1 MIAMPVITTLRDWD
15 FLLLKRYPPK
25 YLKKEV
31 ECSLCTYG
39 PCKIDGKRK
48 GVCGIGL
55 NAHLSRMSLF
65 TAVTGAAGH
74 ASLAESITSEL
85 IEKFGSDYPLEL
97 NDEPIQTPL
106 IRLICGFKPKV
117 LSDLKTVTSYIN
129 KEITSLLS
137 VLNMGQEGDLMDFE
151 SKTLH
156 AGMLD
161 NLSLEVI
168 DMAQIATFKFP
179 SNNPDM
185 PIFNF
190 QSSIFNFQK
199 PAILCIGH
207 NSITGIE
214 IMQYLDENNLTEK
227 IDLYGLCCMATDMS
241 RLPSPQPSPTRGE
254 GVQIAGNQRDQLKF
268 IKSGI
273 ANVIVLDSQCI
284 RTDIL
289 YHASKMGIPVVAT
302 NPECSL
308 GLPDRTGDETEKIVD
323 DLISQREAG
332 VLIFDKNKIAKVSAE
347 TALKETRGQ
356 GVKESSVNK
365 SYKIRI
371 GRGAISD
378 IEIKNVAPPIVMGE
392 IPGII
397 GFLGCPNYSPHPD
410 PLPQGERGDGLLE
423 MARAL
428 IDKDY
433 IVTTGGCTAID
444 LAEVDTDGKSLYEET
459 TGRFDA
465 GGFANLGS
473 CVSASH
479 LLGAAIKIASVML
492 QRPIDGNYKEIA
504 DYILNR
510 VGVVI
515 IIWGPMSQK
524 AYATATGAN
533 RLGIPVIFGNTGE
546 RYGRMLEGNN
556 SCGWEVT
563 DMRNKREVFAGPT
576 PAHLMTTADSPS
588 EALTLTAKLCMRPN
602 DTSKGRQT
610 KLKNYIELYMA
621 SSNHPSPLLLKEGTM
636 GRSGIPD
643 DIHLF
648 VRTKYDIPSEYKDSI
663 SHELEKRNWKPAWI
677 PDPTLLQKWVYKL

>member
-1 MIAMPVITTLRDWD
+1 MHSMPAITTLRDWD
-15 FLLLKRYPPK
+15 FLLLKRYSPQ
-25 YLKKEV
+25 YLKKED

-39 PCKIDGKRK
+39 PCHINEKKK

-55 NAHLSRMSLF
+55 NAHLSKMSLF

-85 IEKFGSDYPLEL
+85 IEKFGSDYPLKL
-97 NDEPIQTPL
+97 NDEPLQTPL

-117 LSDLKTVTSYIN
+117 LSEMKKVTSYIN
-129 KEITSLLS
+129 REITSLLS
-137 VLNMGQEGDLMDFE
+137 VLNMGQEGEWIDFE

-161 NLSLEVI
+161 NLALEVI
-168 DMAQIATFKFP
+168 DMSQIATFKFP
-179 SNNPDM
+179 SNSPDT
-185 PIFNF
+185 PLQNSEFRI
-190 QSSIFNFQK
+190 QSSEFRN

-214 IMQYLDENNLTEK
+214 IMQYLDENNLSEK

-241 RLPSPQPSPTRGE
+241 RSPKG
-254 GVQIAGNQRDQLKF
+254 GVKIAGNQRDQLKF

-289 YHASKMGIPVVAT
+289 HHASKMGIPVVAT

-308 GLPDRTGDETEKIVD
+308 GLPDRTGDKTEKIVD

-332 VLIFDKNKIAKVSAE
+332 VLIFDKKKIAQVAAE
-347 TALKETRGQ
+347 TSIKRIKIPNSKFQ
-356 GVKESSVNK
+356 IPN
-365 SYKIRI
+365 YKIRV
-371 GRGAISD
+371 GRGAISG

-397 GFLGCPNYSPHPD
+397 GFLGCPNYSH
-410 PLPQGERGDGLLE
+410 ENGLLE

-428 IDKDY
+428 IDRDY
-433 IVTTGGCTAID
+433 IVTSGGCTAID
-444 LAEVDTDGKSLYEET
+444 LAEVDADGKSLYEET
-459 TGRFDA
+459 TGKFDA

-492 QRPIDGNYKEIA
+492 HRPIDGNYKEIA

-533 RLGIPVIFGNTGE
+533 RLGIPVIFGNKGE
-546 RYGRMLEGNN
+546 RYGRMLEGNK

-588 EALTLTAKLCMRPN
+588 EALTLAAKLCMRPN

-610 KLKNYIELYMA
+610 KLKNYIELDKLFSG
-621 SSNHPSPLLLKEGTM
+621 SSL
-636 GRSGIPD
+636 PD

-648 VRTKYDIPSEYKDSI
+648 VRTKYDIPPKYEDNVYDKLKKMD
-663 SHELEKRNWKPAWI
+663 WKTVWI
-677 PDPTLLQKWVYKL
+677 PDPTLLKSVEFGKQ

>member
-1 MIAMPVITTLRDWD
+1 MPAITTLRDWD
-15 FLLLKRYPPK
+15 FLLLKRYSPQ
-25 YLKKEV
+25 YLKKED

-39 PCKIDGKRK
+39 PCHINEKKK

-55 NAHLSRMSLF
+55 NAHLSKMSLF

-85 IEKFGSDYPLEL
+85 IEKFGSDYPLKL
-97 NDEPIQTPL
+97 NDEPLQTPL

-117 LSDLKTVTSYIN
+117 LSEMKKVTSYIN
-129 KEITSLLS
+129 REITSLLS
-137 VLNMGQEGDLMDFE
+137 VLNMGQEGEWIDFE

-161 NLSLEVI
+161 NLALEVI
-168 DMAQIATFKFP
+168 DMSQIATFKFP
-179 SNNPDM
+179 SNSPDT
-185 PIFNF
+185 PLQNSEFRI
-190 QSSIFNFQK
+190 QSSEFRN

-214 IMQYLDENNLTEK
+214 IMQYLDENNLSEK

-241 RLPSPQPSPTRGE
+241 RSPKG
-254 GVQIAGNQRDQLKF
+254 GVKIAGNQRDQLKF

-289 YHASKMGIPVVAT
+289 HHASKMGIPVVAT

-308 GLPDRTGDETEKIVD
+308 GLPDRTGDKTEKIVD

-332 VLIFDKNKIAKVSAE
+332 VLIFDKKKIAQVAAE
-347 TALKETRGQ
+347 TSIKRIKIPNSKFQ
-356 GVKESSVNK
+356 IPN
-365 SYKIRI
+365 YKIRV
-371 GRGAISD
+371 GRGAIS
-378 IEIKNVAPPIVMGE
+378 
-392 IPGII
+392 
-397 GFLGCPNYSPHPD
+397 GFLGCPNYSH
-410 PLPQGERGDGLLE
+410 ENGLLE

-428 IDKDY
+428 IDRDY
-433 IVTTGGCTAID
+433 IVTSGGCTAID
-444 LAEVDTDGKSLYEET
+444 LAEVDADGKSLYEET
-459 TGRFDA
+459 TGKFDA

-492 QRPIDGNYKEIA
+492 HRPIDGNYKEIA

-533 RLGIPVIFGNTGE
+533 RLGIPVIFGNKGE
-546 RYGRMLEGNN
+546 RYGRMLEGNK

-588 EALTLTAKLCMRPN
+588 EALTLAAKLCMRPN

-610 KLKNYIELYMA
+610 KLKNYIELDKLFSG
-621 SSNHPSPLLLKEGTM
+621 SSL
-636 GRSGIPD
+636 PD

-648 VRTKYDIPSEYKDSI
+648 VRTKYDIPPKYEDNVYDKLKKMD
-663 SHELEKRNWKPAWI
+663 WKTVWI
-677 PDPTLLQKWVYKL
+677 PDPTLLKSVEFGKQ

>member
-1 MIAMPVITTLRDWD
+1 MFRIWNFEFFIYALHACHNH
-15 FLLLKRYPPK
+15 LK
-25 YLKKEV
+25 
-31 ECSLCTYG
+31 
-39 PCKIDGKRK
+39 
-48 GVCGIGL
+48 GL
-55 NAHLSRMSLF
+55 GFF

-85 IEKFGSDYPLEL
+85 IEKFGSDYPLKL
-97 NDEPIQTPL
+97 NDEPLQTPL

-117 LSDLKTVTSYIN
+117 LSEMKKVTSYIN
-129 KEITSLLS
+129 REITSLLS
-137 VLNMGQEGDLMDFE
+137 VLNMGQEGEWIDFE

-161 NLSLEVI
+161 NLALEVI
-168 DMAQIATFKFP
+168 DMSQIATFKFP
-179 SNNPDM
+179 SNSPDT
-185 PIFNF
+185 PLQNSEFRI
-190 QSSIFNFQK
+190 QSSEFRN

-214 IMQYLDENNLTEK
+214 IMQYLDENNLSEK

-241 RLPSPQPSPTRGE
+241 RSPKG
-254 GVQIAGNQRDQLKF
+254 GVKIAGNQRDQLKF

-289 YHASKMGIPVVAT
+289 HHASKMGIPVVAT

-308 GLPDRTGDETEKIVD
+308 GLPDRTGDKTEKIVD

-332 VLIFDKNKIAKVSAE
+332 VLIFDKKKIAQVAAE
-347 TALKETRGQ
+347 TSIKRIKIPNSKFQ
-356 GVKESSVNK
+356 IPN
-365 SYKIRI
+365 YKIRV

-397 GFLGCPNYSPHPD
+397 GFLGCPNYSH
-410 PLPQGERGDGLLE
+410 ENGLLE

-428 IDKDY
+428 IDRDY
-433 IVTTGGCTAID
+433 IVTSGGCTAID
-444 LAEVDTDGKSLYEET
+444 LAEVDADGKSLYEET
-459 TGRFDA
+459 TGKFDA

-492 QRPIDGNYKEIA
+492 HRPIDGNYKEIA

-533 RLGIPVIFGNTGE
+533 RLGIPVIFGNKGE
-546 RYGRMLEGNN
+546 RYGRMFEGNK

-588 EALTLTAKLCMRPN
+588 EALTLAAKLCMRPN

-610 KLKNYIELYMA
+610 KLKNYIELDKLFSG
-621 SSNHPSPLLLKEGTM
+621 SSL
-636 GRSGIPD
+636 PD
-643 DIHLF
+643 DIRLF
-648 VRTKYDIPSEYKDSI
+648 VRTKYDIPPKYEDNVYDKLKKMD
-663 SHELEKRNWKPAWI
+663 WKTVWI
-677 PDPTLLQKWVYKL
+677 PDPTLLKSVEFGKQ

>member
-1 MIAMPVITTLRDWD
+1 MHSMPAITTLRDWD
-15 FLLLKRYPPK
+15 FLLLKRYSPQ
-25 YLKKEV
+25 YLKKED

-39 PCKIDGKRK
+39 PCHINEKKK

-55 NAHLSRMSLF
+55 NAHLSKMSLF

-85 IEKFGSDYPLEL
+85 IEKFGSDYPLKL
-97 NDEPIQTPL
+97 NDEPLQTPL

-117 LSDLKTVTSYIN
+117 LSEMKKVTSYIN
-129 KEITSLLS
+129 REITSLLS
-137 VLNMGQEGDLMDFE
+137 VLNMGQEGEWIDFE

-161 NLSLEVI
+161 NLALEVI
-168 DMAQIATFKFP
+168 DMSQIATFKFP
-179 SNNPDM
+179 SNSPDT
-185 PIFNF
+185 PLQNSEFRI
-190 QSSIFNFQK
+190 QSSEFRN

-214 IMQYLDENNLTEK
+214 IMQYLDENNLSEK

-241 RLPSPQPSPTRGE
+241 RSPKG
-254 GVQIAGNQRDQLKF
+254 GVKIAGNQRDQLKF

-289 YHASKMGIPVVAT
+289 HHASKMGIPVVAT

-308 GLPDRTGDETEKIVD
+308 GLPDRTGDKTEKIVD

-332 VLIFDKNKIAKVSAE
+332 VLIFDKKKIAQVAADTSIKRIKIPNS
-347 TALKETRGQ
+347 KFQ
-356 GVKESSVNK
+356 IPN
-365 SYKIRI
+365 YKIRV
-371 GRGAISD
+371 GRGAISG

-397 GFLGCPNYSPHPD
+397 GFLGCPNYSH
-410 PLPQGERGDGLLE
+410 ENGLLE

-428 IDKDY
+428 IDRDY
-433 IVTTGGCTAID
+433 IVTSGGCTAID
-444 LAEVDTDGKSLYEET
+444 LAEVDADGKSLYEET
-459 TGRFDA
+459 TGKFDA

-492 QRPIDGNYKEIA
+492 HRPIDGNYKEIA

-533 RLGIPVIFGNTGE
+533 RLGIPVIFGNKGE
-546 RYGRMLEGNN
+546 RYGRMLEGNK

-588 EALTLTAKLCMRPN
+588 EALTLAAKLCMRPN

-610 KLKNYIELYMA
+610 KLKNYIELDKLFSG
-621 SSNHPSPLLLKEGTM
+621 SSL
-636 GRSGIPD
+636 PD
-643 DIHLF
+643 DIRLF
-648 VRTKYDIPSEYKDSI
+648 VRTKYDIPPKYEDNVYDKLKKMD
-663 SHELEKRNWKPAWI
+663 WKTVWI
-677 PDPTLLQKWVYKL
+677 PDPTLLKSVEFGKQ

>member
-1 MIAMPVITTLRDWD
+1 MHSMPAITTLRDWD
-15 FLLLKRYPPK
+15 FLLLKRYSPQ
-25 YLKKEV
+25 YLKKED

-39 PCKIDGKRK
+39 PCHINEKKK

-55 NAHLSRMSLF
+55 NAHLSKMSLF

-85 IEKFGSDYPLEL
+85 IEKFGSDYPLKL
-97 NDEPIQTPL
+97 NDEPLQTPL

-117 LSDLKTVTSYIN
+117 LSEMKKVTSYIN
-129 KEITSLLS
+129 REITSLLS
-137 VLNMGQEGDLMDFE
+137 VLNMGQEGEWIDFE

-161 NLSLEVI
+161 NLALEVI
-168 DMAQIATFKFP
+168 DMSQIATFKFP
-179 SNNPDM
+179 SNSPDT
-185 PIFNF
+185 PLQNSEFRI
-190 QSSIFNFQK
+190 QSSEFRN

-214 IMQYLDENNLTEK
+214 IMQYLDENNLSEK

-241 RLPSPQPSPTRGE
+241 RSPKG
-254 GVQIAGNQRDQLKF
+254 GVKIAGNQRDQLKF

-289 YHASKMGIPVVAT
+289 HHASKMGIPVVAT

-308 GLPDRTGDETEKIVD
+308 GLPDRTGDKTEKIVD

-332 VLIFDKNKIAKVSAE
+332 VLIFDKKKIAQVAAE
-347 TALKETRGQ
+347 TSIKRIKIPNSKFQ
-356 GVKESSVNK
+356 IPNHKISV
-365 SYKIRI
+365 

-397 GFLGCPNYSPHPD
+397 GFLGCPNYSH
-410 PLPQGERGDGLLE
+410 ENGLLE

-428 IDKDY
+428 IDRDY
-433 IVTTGGCTAID
+433 IVTSGGCTAID
-444 LAEVDTDGKSLYEET
+444 LAEVDADGKSLYEET
-459 TGRFDA
+459 TGKFDA

-492 QRPIDGNYKEIA
+492 HRPIDGNYKEIA

-533 RLGIPVIFGNTGE
+533 RLGIPVIFGNKGE
-546 RYGRMLEGNN
+546 RYGRMLEGNK

-588 EALTLTAKLCMRPN
+588 EALTLAAKLCMRPN

-610 KLKNYIELYMA
+610 KLKNYIELDKLFSG
-621 SSNHPSPLLLKEGTM
+621 SSL
-636 GRSGIPD
+636 PD
-643 DIHLF
+643 DIRLF
-648 VRTKYDIPSEYKDSI
+648 VRTKYDIPPKYEDNVYDKLKKMD
-663 SHELEKRNWKPAWI
+663 WKTVWI
-677 PDPTLLQKWVYKL
+677 PDPTLLKSVEFGKQ

>member
-1 MIAMPVITTLRDWD
+1 MHSMPAITTLRDWD
-15 FLLLKRYPPK
+15 FLLLKRYSPQ
-25 YLKKEV
+25 YLKKED

-39 PCKIDGKRK
+39 PCHINEKKK

-55 NAHLSRMSLF
+55 NAHLSKMSLF

-85 IEKFGSDYPLEL
+85 IEKFGSDYPLKL
-97 NDEPIQTPL
+97 NDEPLQTPL

-117 LSDLKTVTSYIN
+117 LSEMKKVTSYIN
-129 KEITSLLS
+129 REITSLLS
-137 VLNMGQEGDLMDFE
+137 VLNMGQEGEWIDFE

-161 NLSLEVI
+161 NLALEVI
-168 DMAQIATFKFP
+168 DMSQIATFKFP
-179 SNNPDM
+179 SNSPDT
-185 PIFNF
+185 PLQNSEFRI
-190 QSSIFNFQK
+190 QSSEFRN

-214 IMQYLDENNLTEK
+214 IMQYLDENNLSEK

-241 RLPSPQPSPTRGE
+241 RSPKG
-254 GVQIAGNQRDQLKF
+254 GVKIAGNQRDQLKF

-289 YHASKMGIPVVAT
+289 HHASKMGIPVVAT

-308 GLPDRTGDETEKIVD
+308 GLPDRTGDKTEKIVD

-332 VLIFDKNKIAKVSAE
+332 VLIFDKKKIAQVAAE
-347 TALKETRGQ
+347 TSIKRIKIPNSKFQ
-356 GVKESSVNK
+356 IPN
-365 SYKIRI
+365 YKIRV
-371 GRGAISD
+371 GSGAISD

-397 GFLGCPNYSPHPD
+397 GFLGCPNYSH
-410 PLPQGERGDGLLE
+410 ENGLLE

-428 IDKDY
+428 IDRDY
-433 IVTTGGCTAID
+433 IVTSGGCTAID
-444 LAEVDTDGKSLYEET
+444 LAEVDADGKSLYEET
-459 TGRFDA
+459 TGKFDA

-492 QRPIDGNYKEIA
+492 HRPIDGNYKEIA

-533 RLGIPVIFGNTGE
+533 RLGIPVIFGNKGE
-546 RYGRMLEGNN
+546 RYGRMLEGNK

-588 EALTLTAKLCMRPN
+588 EALTLAAKLCMRPN

-610 KLKNYIELYMA
+610 KLKNYIELDKLFSG
-621 SSNHPSPLLLKEGTM
+621 SSL
-636 GRSGIPD
+636 PD
-643 DIHLF
+643 DIRLF
-648 VRTKYDIPSEYKDSI
+648 VRTKYDIPPKYEDNVYDKLKKMD
-663 SHELEKRNWKPAWI
+663 WKTVWI
-677 PDPTLLQKWVYKL
+677 PDPTLLKSVEFGKQ

>member
-1 MIAMPVITTLRDWD
+1 MPAITTLRDWD
-15 FLLLKRYPPK
+15 FLLLKRYSPQ
-25 YLKKEV
+25 YLKKED

-39 PCKIDGKRK
+39 PCHINEKKK

-55 NAHLSRMSLF
+55 NAHLSKMSLF

-85 IEKFGSDYPLEL
+85 IEKFGSDYPLKL
-97 NDEPIQTPL
+97 NDEPLQTPL

-117 LSDLKTVTSYIN
+117 LSEMKKVTSYIN
-129 KEITSLLS
+129 REITSLLS
-137 VLNMGQEGDLMDFE
+137 VLNMGQEGEWIDFE

-161 NLSLEVI
+161 NLALEVI
-168 DMAQIATFKFP
+168 DMSQIATFKFP
-179 SNNPDM
+179 SNSPDT
-185 PIFNF
+185 PLQNSEFRI
-190 QSSIFNFQK
+190 QSSEFRN

-214 IMQYLDENNLTEK
+214 IMQYLDENNLSEK

-241 RLPSPQPSPTRGE
+241 RSPKG
-254 GVQIAGNQRDQLKF
+254 GVKIAGNQRDQLKF

-289 YHASKMGIPVVAT
+289 HHASKMGIPVVAT

-308 GLPDRTGDETEKIVD
+308 GLPDRTGDKTEKIVD

-332 VLIFDKNKIAKVSAE
+332 VLIFDKKKIAQVAAE
-347 TALKETRGQ
+347 TSIKRIKIPNSQ
-356 GVKESSVNK
+356 FPIPN
-365 SYKIRI
+365 YKIRV

-397 GFLGCPNYSPHPD
+397 GFLGCPNYSH
-410 PLPQGERGDGLLE
+410 ENGLLE

-428 IDKDY
+428 IDRDY
-433 IVTTGGCTAID
+433 IVTSGGCTAID
-444 LAEVDTDGKSLYEET
+444 LAEVDADGKSLYEET

-492 QRPIDGNYKEIA
+492 HRPIDGNYKEIA

-533 RLGIPVIFGNTGE
+533 RLGIPVIFGSKGE

-610 KLKNYIELYMA
+610 KLKNYIELDK
-621 SSNHPSPLLLKEGTM
+621 LF
-636 GRSGIPD
+636 SGNSLPD

-648 VRTKYDIPSEYKDSI
+648 IRTKYDIPPKYEDSVYDKLK
-663 SHELEKRNWKPAWI
+663 EMGWKPVWI
-677 PDPTLLQKWVYKL
+677 PDPTLINNHK

>member
-1 MIAMPVITTLRDWD
+1 MHSMPAITTLRDWD
-15 FLLLKRYPPK
+15 FLLLKRYSPQ
-25 YLKKEV
+25 YLKKED

-39 PCKIDGKRK
+39 PCHINEKKK

-55 NAHLSRMSLF
+55 NAHLSKMSLF

-85 IEKFGSDYPLEL
+85 IEKFGSDYPLKL
-97 NDEPIQTPL
+97 NDEPLQTPL

-117 LSDLKTVTSYIN
+117 LSEMKKVTSYIN
-129 KEITSLLS
+129 REITSLLS
-137 VLNMGQEGDLMDFE
+137 VLNMGQEGEWIDFE

-161 NLSLEVI
+161 NLALEVI
-168 DMAQIATFKFP
+168 DMSQIATFKFP
-179 SNNPDM
+179 SNSPDT
-185 PIFNF
+185 PLQNSEFRI
-190 QSSIFNFQK
+190 QSSEFRN

-214 IMQYLDENNLTEK
+214 IMQYLDENNLSEK

-241 RLPSPQPSPTRGE
+241 RSPKG
-254 GVQIAGNQRDQLKF
+254 GVKIAGNQRDQLKF

-289 YHASKMGIPVVAT
+289 HHASKMGIPVVAT

-308 GLPDRTGDETEKIVD
+308 GLPDRTGDKTEKIVD

-332 VLIFDKNKIAKVSAE
+332 VLIFDKKKIAQVAAE
-347 TALKETRGQ
+347 TSIKRIKIPNSKFQ
-356 GVKESSVNK
+356 IPN
-365 SYKIRI
+365 YKIRV

-397 GFLGCPNYSPHPD
+397 GFLGCPNYSH
-410 PLPQGERGDGLLE
+410 ENGLLE

-428 IDKDY
+428 IDRDY
-433 IVTTGGCTAID
+433 IVTSGGCTAID
-444 LAEVDTDGKSLYEET
+444 LAEVDADGKSLYEET
-459 TGRFDA
+459 TGKFDA

-492 QRPIDGNYKEIA
+492 HRPIDGNYKEIA

-533 RLGIPVIFGNTGE
+533 RLGIPVIFGNKGE
-546 RYGRMLEGNN
+546 RYGRMLEGNK

-588 EALTLTAKLCMRPN
+588 EALTLAAKLCMRPN

-610 KLKNYIELYMA
+610 KLKNYIELDKLFSG
-621 SSNHPSPLLLKEGTM
+621 SSL
-636 GRSGIPD
+636 PD
-643 DIHLF
+643 DIRLF
-648 VRTKYDIPSEYKDSI
+648 VRTKYDIPPKYEDNVYDKLKKMD
-663 SHELEKRNWKPAWI
+663 WKTVWI
-677 PDPTLLQKWVYKL
+677 PDPTLLKSVEFGKQ

>member
-1 MIAMPVITTLRDWD
+1 
-15 FLLLKRYPPK
+15 
-25 YLKKEV
+25 
-31 ECSLCTYG
+31 
-39 PCKIDGKRK
+39 
-48 GVCGIGL
+48 
-55 NAHLSRMSLF
+55 MSLF

-74 ASLAESITSEL
+74 ASLAETITSEL
-85 IEKFGSDYPLEL
+85 IERFGKDYPLTL
-97 NDEPIQTPL
+97 SNGEPAQTPL

-117 LSDLKTVTSYIN
+117 LSDMQIVTSYIN
-129 KEITSLLS
+129 REITSLLS
-137 VLNMGQEGDLMDFE
+137 VLNMGQEGEWIEFE
-151 SKTLH
+151 SKALH

-179 SNNPDM
+179 SNSPDT
-185 PIFNF
+185 PIVDNF
-190 QSSIFNFQK
+190 TIPPTPPSPSRGEGEGEGKK

-214 IMQYLDENNLTEK
+214 IMQYLDENNLSEK

-241 RLPSPQPSPTRGE
+241 RYNPPIPPLAKGGKRGFR
-254 GVQIAGNQRDQLKF
+254 IAGNQRDQLKF

-273 ANVIVLDSQCI
+273 ANIIVLDSQCI

-289 YHASKMGIPVVAT
+289 HHASKMGIPVIAT

-323 DLISQREAG
+323 DLLSQREAG
-332 VLIFDKNKIAKVSAE
+332 VLIFDKKKIAEVAAE
-347 TALKETRGQ
+347 TSIRRKKIPNSKFQ
-356 GVKESSVNK
+356 IPK
-365 SYKIRI
+365 YKIRI

-397 GFLGCPNYSPHPD
+397 GFLGCPNYSTPSPS
-410 PLPQGERGDGLLE
+410 PPYKGGGWGGILE

-428 IDKDY
+428 IDRDY
-433 IVTTGGCTAID
+433 IVTTGGRTAID

-459 TGRFDA
+459 NGRFDA

-492 QRPIDGNYKEIA
+492 HRPIDGNYKEIA

-524 AYATATGAN
+524 AFATATGAN
-533 RLGIPVIFGNTGE
+533 RLGIPVIFGNKGE
-546 RYGRMLEGNN
+546 IYGRMLEGNN

-588 EALTLTAKLCMRPN
+588 EALTLAAKLCMRPN

-621 SSNHPSPLLLKEGTM
+621 SSNHPSPLLLKEGTK

-643 DIHLF
+643 GIHLF
-648 VRTKYDIPSEYKDSI
+648 VRTKYDMPYEYKDSI

-677 PDPTLLQKWVYKL
+677 PDPTLLPNKNELTLHLK

>member
-1 MIAMPVITTLRDWD
+1 MPAITTLRDWD
-15 FLLLKRYPPK
+15 FLLLKRYSPQ
-25 YLKKEV
+25 YLKKED

-39 PCKIDGKRK
+39 PCHINEKKK

-55 NAHLSRMSLF
+55 NAHLSKMSLF

-85 IEKFGSDYPLEL
+85 IEKFGSDYPLKL
-97 NDEPIQTPL
+97 NDEPLQTPL

-117 LSDLKTVTSYIN
+117 LSEMKKVTSYIN
-129 KEITSLLS
+129 REITSLLS
-137 VLNMGQEGDLMDFE
+137 VLNMGQEGEWIDFE

-161 NLSLEVI
+161 NLALEVI
-168 DMAQIATFKFP
+168 DMSQIATFKFP
-179 SNNPDM
+179 SNSPDT
-185 PIFNF
+185 PLQNSEFRI
-190 QSSIFNFQK
+190 QSSEFRN

-214 IMQYLDENNLTEK
+214 IMQYLDENNLSEK

-241 RLPSPQPSPTRGE
+241 RSPKG
-254 GVQIAGNQRDQLKF
+254 GVKIAGNQRDQLKF

-289 YHASKMGIPVVAT
+289 HHASKMGIPVVAT

-308 GLPDRTGDETEKIVD
+308 GLPDRTGDKTEKIVD

-332 VLIFDKNKIAKVSAE
+332 VLIFDKKKIAQVAAE
-347 TALKETRGQ
+347 TSIKRIKIPNSKFQ
-356 GVKESSVNK
+356 IPN
-365 SYKIRI
+365 YKIRV

-397 GFLGCPNYSPHPD
+397 GFLGCPNYSH
-410 PLPQGERGDGLLE
+410 ENGLLE

-428 IDKDY
+428 IDRDY
-433 IVTTGGCTAID
+433 IVTSGGCTAID
-444 LAEVDTDGKSLYEET
+444 LAEVDADGKSLYEET
-459 TGRFDA
+459 TGKFDA

-492 QRPIDGNYKEIA
+492 HRPIDGNYKEIA

-533 RLGIPVIFGNTGE
+533 RLGIPVIFGNKGE
-546 RYGRMLEGNN
+546 RYGRMLEGNK

-588 EALTLTAKLCMRPN
+588 EALTLAAKLCMRPN

-610 KLKNYIELYMA
+610 KLKNYIELRKLFSG
-621 SSNHPSPLLLKEGTM
+621 SSL
-636 GRSGIPD
+636 PD
-643 DIHLF
+643 DIRLF
-648 VRTKYDIPSEYKDSI
+648 VRTKYDIPPKYEDNVYDKLKKMD
-663 SHELEKRNWKPAWI
+663 WKTVWI
-677 PDPTLLQKWVYKL
+677 PDPTLLKSVEFGKQ

>member
-1 MIAMPVITTLRDWD
+1 MHSMPAITTLRDWD
-15 FLLLKRYPPK
+15 FLLLKRYSPQ
-25 YLKKEV
+25 YLKTED

-39 PCKIDGKRK
+39 PCHINEKKK

-55 NAHLSRMSLF
+55 NAHLSKMSLF

-85 IEKFGSDYPLEL
+85 IEKFGSDYPLKL
-97 NDEPIQTPL
+97 NDEPLQTPL

-117 LSDLKTVTSYIN
+117 LSEMKKVTSYIN
-129 KEITSLLS
+129 REITSLLS
-137 VLNMGQEGDLMDFE
+137 VLNMGQEGEWIDFE

-161 NLSLEVI
+161 NLALEVI
-168 DMAQIATFKFP
+168 DMSQIATFKFP
-179 SNNPDM
+179 SNSPDT
-185 PIFNF
+185 PLQNSEFRI
-190 QSSIFNFQK
+190 QSSEFRN

-214 IMQYLDENNLTEK
+214 IMQYLDENNLSEK

-241 RLPSPQPSPTRGE
+241 RSPKG
-254 GVQIAGNQRDQLKF
+254 GVKIAGNQRDQLKF

-289 YHASKMGIPVVAT
+289 HHASKMGIPVVAT

-308 GLPDRTGDETEKIVD
+308 GLPDRTGDKTEKIVD

-332 VLIFDKNKIAKVSAE
+332 VLIFDKKKIAQVAAE
-347 TALKETRGQ
+347 TSIKRIKIPNSKFQ
-356 GVKESSVNK
+356 IPN
-365 SYKIRI
+365 YKIRV
-371 GRGAISD
+371 GRGAISG

-397 GFLGCPNYSPHPD
+397 GFLGCPNYSH
-410 PLPQGERGDGLLE
+410 ENGLLE

-428 IDKDY
+428 IDRDY
-433 IVTTGGCTAID
+433 IVTSGGCTAID
-444 LAEVDTDGKSLYEET
+444 LAEVDADGKSLYEET
-459 TGRFDA
+459 TGKFDA

-492 QRPIDGNYKEIA
+492 HRPIDGNYKEIA

-533 RLGIPVIFGNTGE
+533 RLGIPVIFGNKGE
-546 RYGRMLEGNN
+546 RYGRMLEGNK

-588 EALTLTAKLCMRPN
+588 EALTLAAKLCMRPN

-610 KLKNYIELYMA
+610 KLKNYIELDKLFSG
-621 SSNHPSPLLLKEGTM
+621 SSL
-636 GRSGIPD
+636 PD
-643 DIHLF
+643 DIRLF
-648 VRTKYDIPSEYKDSI
+648 VRTKYDIPPKYEDNVYDKLKKMD
-663 SHELEKRNWKPAWI
+663 WKTVWI
-677 PDPTLLQKWVYKL
+677 PDPTLLKSVEFGKQ

>member
-1 MIAMPVITTLRDWD
+1 MPAITTLRDWD
-15 FLLLKRYPPK
+15 FLLLKRYSPQ
-25 YLKKEV
+25 YLKKED

-39 PCKIDGKRK
+39 PCHINEKKK

-55 NAHLSRMSLF
+55 NAHLSKMSLF

-85 IEKFGSDYPLEL
+85 IEKFGSDYPLKL
-97 NDEPIQTPL
+97 NDEPLQTPL

-117 LSDLKTVTSYIN
+117 LSEMKKVTSYIN
-129 KEITSLLS
+129 REITSLLS
-137 VLNMGQEGDLMDFE
+137 VLNMGQEGEWIDFE

-161 NLSLEVI
+161 NLALEVI
-168 DMAQIATFKFP
+168 DMSQIATFKFP
-179 SNNPDM
+179 SNSPDT
-185 PIFNF
+185 PLQNSEFRI
-190 QSSIFNFQK
+190 QSSEFRN

-214 IMQYLDENNLTEK
+214 IMQYLDENNLSEK

-241 RLPSPQPSPTRGE
+241 RSPKG
-254 GVQIAGNQRDQLKF
+254 GVKIAGNQRDQLKF

-289 YHASKMGIPVVAT
+289 HHASKMGIPVVAT

-308 GLPDRTGDETEKIVD
+308 GLPDRTGDKTEKIVD

-332 VLIFDKNKIAKVSAE
+332 VLIFDKKKIAQVAAE
-347 TALKETRGQ
+347 TSIKRIKIPNSKFQ
-356 GVKESSVNK
+356 IPN
-365 SYKIRI
+365 YKIRV
-371 GRGAISD
+371 GRGAISG

-397 GFLGCPNYSPHPD
+397 GFLGCPNYSH
-410 PLPQGERGDGLLE
+410 ENGLLE

-428 IDKDY
+428 IDRDY
-433 IVTTGGCTAID
+433 IVTSGGCTAID
-444 LAEVDTDGKSLYEET
+444 LAEVDADGKSLYEET
-459 TGRFDA
+459 TGKFDA

-492 QRPIDGNYKEIA
+492 HRPIDGNYKEIA

-533 RLGIPVIFGNTGE
+533 RLGIPVIFGNKGE
-546 RYGRMLEGNN
+546 RYGRMLEGNK

-588 EALTLTAKLCMRPN
+588 EALTLAAKLCMRPN

-610 KLKNYIELYMA
+610 KLKNYIELDKLFSG
-621 SSNHPSPLLLKEGTM
+621 SSL
-636 GRSGIPD
+636 PD
-643 DIHLF
+643 DIRLF
-648 VRTKYDIPSEYKDSI
+648 VRTKYDIPPKYEDNVYDKLKKMD
-663 SHELEKRNWKPAWI
+663 WKTVWI
-677 PDPTLLQKWVYKL
+677 PDPTLLKSVEFGKQ

>member
-1 MIAMPVITTLRDWD
+1 MPAITTLRDWD
-15 FLLLKRYPPK
+15 FLLLKRYSPQ
-25 YLKKEV
+25 YLKKED

-39 PCKIDGKRK
+39 PCHINEKKK

-55 NAHLSRMSLF
+55 NAHLSKMSLF

-85 IEKFGSDYPLEL
+85 IEKFGSDYPLKL
-97 NDEPIQTPL
+97 NDEPLQTPL

-117 LSDLKTVTSYIN
+117 LSEMKKVTSYIN
-129 KEITSLLS
+129 REITSLLS
-137 VLNMGQEGDLMDFE
+137 VLNMGQEGEWIDFE

-161 NLSLEVI
+161 NLALEVI
-168 DMAQIATFKFP
+168 DMSQIATFKFP
-179 SNNPDM
+179 SNSPDT
-185 PIFNF
+185 PLQNSEFRI
-190 QSSIFNFQK
+190 QSSEFRN

-214 IMQYLDENNLTEK
+214 IMQYLDENNLSEK

-241 RLPSPQPSPTRGE
+241 RSPKG
-254 GVQIAGNQRDQLKF
+254 GVKIAGNQRDQLKF

-289 YHASKMGIPVVAT
+289 HHASKMGIPVVAT

-308 GLPDRTGDETEKIVD
+308 GLPDRTGDKTEKIVD

-332 VLIFDKNKIAKVSAE
+332 VLIFDKKKIAQVAAE
-347 TALKETRGQ
+347 TSIKRIKIPNSKFQ
-356 GVKESSVNK
+356 IPN
-365 SYKIRI
+365 YKIRV

-397 GFLGCPNYSPHPD
+397 GFLGCPNYSH
-410 PLPQGERGDGLLE
+410 ENGLLE

-428 IDKDY
+428 IDRDY
-433 IVTTGGCTAID
+433 IVTSGGCTAID
-444 LAEVDTDGKSLYEET
+444 LAEVDADGKSLYEET
-459 TGRFDA
+459 TGKFDA

-492 QRPIDGNYKEIA
+492 HRPIDGNYKEIA

-533 RLGIPVIFGNTGE
+533 RLGIPVIFGNKGE
-546 RYGRMLEGNN
+546 RYGRMLEGNK

-588 EALTLTAKLCMRPN
+588 EALTLAAKLCMRPN

-610 KLKNYIELYMA
+610 KLKNYIELDKLFSG
-621 SSNHPSPLLLKEGTM
+621 SSL
-636 GRSGIPD
+636 PD

-648 VRTKYDIPSEYKDSI
+648 VRTKYDIPPKYEDNVYDKLKKMD
-663 SHELEKRNWKPAWI
+663 WKTVWI
-677 PDPTLLQKWVYKL
+677 PDPTLLKSVEFGKQ

>member
-1 MIAMPVITTLRDWD
+1 MPAITTLRDWD
-15 FLLLKRYPPK
+15 FLLLKRYSPQ
-25 YLKKEV
+25 YLKKED

-39 PCKIDGKRK
+39 PCHINEKKK

-55 NAHLSRMSLF
+55 NAHLSKMSLF

-85 IEKFGSDYPLEL
+85 IEKFGSDYPLKL
-97 NDEPIQTPL
+97 NDEPLQTPL

-117 LSDLKTVTSYIN
+117 LSEMKKVTSYIN
-129 KEITSLLS
+129 REITSLLS
-137 VLNMGQEGDLMDFE
+137 VLNMGQEGEWIDFE

-161 NLSLEVI
+161 NLALEVI
-168 DMAQIATFKFP
+168 DMSQIATFKFP
-179 SNNPDM
+179 SNSPDT
-185 PIFNF
+185 PLQNSEFRI
-190 QSSIFNFQK
+190 QSSEFRN

-214 IMQYLDENNLTEK
+214 IMQYLDENNLSGK

-241 RLPSPQPSPTRGE
+241 RTPKG
-254 GVQIAGNQRDQLKF
+254 GVKIAGNQRDQLKF

-289 YHASKMGIPVVAT
+289 HHASKMGIPVVAT

-308 GLPDRTGDETEKIVD
+308 GLPDRTGDKTEKIVD

-332 VLIFDKNKIAKVSAE
+332 VLIFDKKKIAQVAAE
-347 TALKETRGQ
+347 TSIKRIKIPNSKFQ
-356 GVKESSVNK
+356 IPN
-365 SYKIRI
+365 YKIRV

-397 GFLGCPNYSPHPD
+397 GFLGCPNYSH
-410 PLPQGERGDGLLE
+410 ENGLLE

-428 IDKDY
+428 IDRDY
-433 IVTTGGCTAID
+433 IVTSGGCTAID
-444 LAEVDTDGKSLYEET
+444 LAEVDADGKSLYEET
-459 TGRFDA
+459 TGKFDA

-492 QRPIDGNYKEIA
+492 HRPIDGNYKEIA

-533 RLGIPVIFGNTGE
+533 RLGIPVIFGNKGE
-546 RYGRMLEGNN
+546 RYGRMLEGNK

-588 EALTLTAKLCMRPN
+588 EALTLAAKLCMRPN

-610 KLKNYIELYMA
+610 KLKNYIELDKLFSG
-621 SSNHPSPLLLKEGTM
+621 SSL
-636 GRSGIPD
+636 PD
-643 DIHLF
+643 DIRLF
-648 VRTKYDIPSEYKDSI
+648 VRTKYDIPPKYEDNVYDKLKKMD
-663 SHELEKRNWKPAWI
+663 WKTVWI
-677 PDPTLLQKWVYKL
+677 PDPTLLKSVEFGKQ

>member
-1 MIAMPVITTLRDWD
+1 MHSMPAITTLRDWD
-15 FLLLKRYPPK
+15 FLLLKRYSPQ
-25 YLKKEV
+25 YLKKED

-39 PCKIDGKRK
+39 PCHINEKKK

-55 NAHLSRMSLF
+55 NAHLSKMSLF

-85 IEKFGSDYPLEL
+85 IEKFGSDYPLKL
-97 NDEPIQTPL
+97 NDEPLQTPL

-117 LSDLKTVTSYIN
+117 LSEMKKVTSYIN
-129 KEITSLLS
+129 REITSLLS
-137 VLNMGQEGDLMDFE
+137 VLNMGQEGEWIDFE

-161 NLSLEVI
+161 NLALEVI
-168 DMAQIATFKFP
+168 DMSQIATFKFP
-179 SNNPDM
+179 SNSPDT
-185 PIFNF
+185 PLQNSEFRI
-190 QSSIFNFQK
+190 QSSEFRN

-214 IMQYLDENNLTEK
+214 IMQYLDENNLSEK

-241 RLPSPQPSPTRGE
+241 RSPKG
-254 GVQIAGNQRDQLKF
+254 GVKIAGNQRDQLKF

-289 YHASKMGIPVVAT
+289 HHASKMGIPVVAT

-308 GLPDRTGDETEKIVD
+308 GLPDRTGDKTEKIVD

-332 VLIFDKNKIAKVSAE
+332 VLIFDKKKIAQVAAE
-347 TALKETRGQ
+347 TSIKRIKIPNSKFQ
-356 GVKESSVNK
+356 IPN
-365 SYKIRI
+365 YKIRV

-397 GFLGCPNYSPHPD
+397 GFLGCPNYSH
-410 PLPQGERGDGLLE
+410 ENGLLE

-428 IDKDY
+428 IDRDY
-433 IVTTGGCTAID
+433 IVTSGGCTAID
-444 LAEVDTDGKSLYEET
+444 LAEVDADGKSLYEET
-459 TGRFDA
+459 TGKFDA

-492 QRPIDGNYKEIA
+492 HRPIDGNYKEIA

-533 RLGIPVIFGNTGE
+533 RLGIPVIFGNKGE
-546 RYGRMLEGNN
+546 RYGRMLEGNK

-588 EALTLTAKLCMRPN
+588 EALTLAAKLCMRPN

-610 KLKNYIELYMA
+610 KLKNYIELDKLFSG
-621 SSNHPSPLLLKEGTM
+621 SSL
-636 GRSGIPD
+636 PD

-648 VRTKYDIPSEYKDSI
+648 VRTKYDIPPKYEDNVYDKLKKMD
-663 SHELEKRNWKPAWI
+663 WKTVWI
-677 PDPTLLQKWVYKL
+677 PDPTLLKSVEFGKQ

>member
-1 MIAMPVITTLRDWD
+1 MPAITTLRDWD
-15 FLLLKRYPPK
+15 FLLLKRYSPQ
-25 YLKKEV
+25 YLKKED

-39 PCKIDGKRK
+39 PCHINEKKK

-55 NAHLSRMSLF
+55 NAHLSKMSLF

-85 IEKFGSDYPLEL
+85 IEKFGSDYPLKL
-97 NDEPIQTPL
+97 NDEPLQTPL

-117 LSDLKTVTSYIN
+117 LSEMKKVTSYIN
-129 KEITSLLS
+129 REITSLLS
-137 VLNMGQEGDLMDFE
+137 VLNMGQEGEWMDFE

-179 SNNPDM
+179 SNSPDT
-185 PIFNF
+185 PLQNSEFRI
-190 QSSIFNFQK
+190 QSSEFRN

-214 IMQYLDENNLTEK
+214 IMQYLDENNLSEK

-241 RLPSPQPSPTRGE
+241 RSPKG
-254 GVQIAGNQRDQLKF
+254 GVKIAGNQRDQLKF

-289 YHASKMGIPVVAT
+289 HHASKMGIPVVAT

-308 GLPDRTGDETEKIVD
+308 GLPDRTGDKTEKIVD

-332 VLIFDKNKIAKVSAE
+332 VLIFDKKKIAQVAAE
-347 TALKETRGQ
+347 TSIKRIKIPNSKFQ
-356 GVKESSVNK
+356 IPN
-365 SYKIRI
+365 YKIRV

-397 GFLGCPNYSPHPD
+397 GFLGCPNYSH
-410 PLPQGERGDGLLE
+410 ENGLLE

-428 IDKDY
+428 IDRDY
-433 IVTTGGCTAID
+433 IVTSGGCTAID
-444 LAEVDTDGKSLYEET
+444 LAEVDADGKSLYEET
-459 TGRFDA
+459 TGKFDA

-492 QRPIDGNYKEIA
+492 HRPIDGNYKEIA

-533 RLGIPVIFGNTGE
+533 RLGIPVIFGNKGE
-546 RYGRMLEGNN
+546 RYGRMLEGNK

-588 EALTLTAKLCMRPN
+588 EALTLAAKLCMRPN

-610 KLKNYIELYMA
+610 KLKNYIELDKLFSG
-621 SSNHPSPLLLKEGTM
+621 SSL
-636 GRSGIPD
+636 PD

-648 VRTKYDIPSEYKDSI
+648 VRTKYDIPPKYEDNVYDKLKKMD
-663 SHELEKRNWKPAWI
+663 WKTVWI
-677 PDPTLLQKWVYKL
+677 PDPTLLKSVEFGKQ

>member
-1 MIAMPVITTLRDWD
+1 MHSMPAITTLRDWD
-15 FLLLKRYPPK
+15 FLLLKRYSPQ
-25 YLKKEV
+25 YLKKED

-39 PCKIDGKRK
+39 PCHINEKKK

-55 NAHLSRMSLF
+55 NAHLSKMSLF

-85 IEKFGSDYPLEL
+85 IEKFGSDYPLKL
-97 NDEPIQTPL
+97 NDEPLQTPL

-117 LSDLKTVTSYIN
+117 LSEMKKVTSYIN
-129 KEITSLLS
+129 REITSLLS
-137 VLNMGQEGDLMDFE
+137 VLNMGQEGEWIDFE

-161 NLSLEVI
+161 NLALEVI
-168 DMAQIATFKFP
+168 DMSQIATFKFP
-179 SNNPDM
+179 SNSPDT
-185 PIFNF
+185 PLQNSEFGV
-190 QSSIFNFQK
+190 QSSEFRN

-214 IMQYLDENNLTEK
+214 IMQYLDENNLSEK

-241 RLPSPQPSPTRGE
+241 RSPKG
-254 GVQIAGNQRDQLKF
+254 GVKIAGNQRDQLKF

-289 YHASKMGIPVVAT
+289 HHASKMGIPVVAT

-308 GLPDRTGDETEKIVD
+308 GLPDRTGDKTEKIVD

-332 VLIFDKNKIAKVSAE
+332 VLIFDKKKIAQVAAE
-347 TALKETRGQ
+347 TSIKRIKIPNSKFQ
-356 GVKESSVNK
+356 IPN
-365 SYKIRI
+365 YKIRV

-397 GFLGCPNYSPHPD
+397 GFLGCPNYSH
-410 PLPQGERGDGLLE
+410 ENGLLE

-428 IDKDY
+428 IDRDY
-433 IVTTGGCTAID
+433 IVTSGGCTAID
-444 LAEVDTDGKSLYEET
+444 LAEVDADGKSLYEET
-459 TGRFDA
+459 TGKFDA

-492 QRPIDGNYKEIA
+492 HRPIDGNYKEIA

-533 RLGIPVIFGNTGE
+533 RLGIPVIFGNKGE
-546 RYGRMLEGNN
+546 RYGRMLEGNK

-588 EALTLTAKLCMRPN
+588 EALTLAAKLCMRPN

-610 KLKNYIELYMA
+610 KLKNYIELDKLFSG
-621 SSNHPSPLLLKEGTM
+621 SSL
-636 GRSGIPD
+636 PD

-648 VRTKYDIPSEYKDSI
+648 VRTKYDIPPKYEDNVYDKLKKMD
-663 SHELEKRNWKPAWI
+663 WKTVWI
-677 PDPTLLQKWVYKL
+677 PDPTLLKSVEFGKQ

>member
-1 MIAMPVITTLRDWD
+1 MPAITTLRDWD
-15 FLLLKRYPPK
+15 FLLLKRYSPQ
-25 YLKKEV
+25 YLKTED

-39 PCKIDGKRK
+39 PCHINEKKK

-55 NAHLSRMSLF
+55 NAHLSKMSLF

-85 IEKFGSDYPLEL
+85 IEKFGSDYPLKL
-97 NDEPIQTPL
+97 NDEPLQTPL

-117 LSDLKTVTSYIN
+117 LSEMKKVTSYIN
-129 KEITSLLS
+129 REITSLLS
-137 VLNMGQEGDLMDFE
+137 VLNMGQEGEWIDFE

-161 NLSLEVI
+161 NLALEVI
-168 DMAQIATFKFP
+168 DMSQIATFKFP
-179 SNNPDM
+179 SNSPDT
-185 PIFNF
+185 PLQNSEFRI
-190 QSSIFNFQK
+190 QSSEFRN

-214 IMQYLDENNLTEK
+214 IMQYLDENNLSEK

-241 RLPSPQPSPTRGE
+241 RSPKG
-254 GVQIAGNQRDQLKF
+254 GVKIAGNQRDQLKF

-289 YHASKMGIPVVAT
+289 HHASKMGIPVVAT

-308 GLPDRTGDETEKIVD
+308 GLPDRTGDKTEKIVD

-332 VLIFDKNKIAKVSAE
+332 VLIFDKKKIAQVAAE
-347 TALKETRGQ
+347 TSIKRIKIPNSKFQ
-356 GVKESSVNK
+356 IPN
-365 SYKIRI
+365 YKIRV
-371 GRGAISD
+371 GRGAISG

-397 GFLGCPNYSPHPD
+397 GFLGCPNYSH
-410 PLPQGERGDGLLE
+410 ENGLLE

-428 IDKDY
+428 IDRDY
-433 IVTTGGCTAID
+433 IVTSGGCTAID
-444 LAEVDTDGKSLYEET
+444 LAEVDADGKSLYEET
-459 TGRFDA
+459 TGKFDA

-492 QRPIDGNYKEIA
+492 HRPIDGNYKEIA

-533 RLGIPVIFGNTGE
+533 RLGIPVIFGNKGE
-546 RYGRMLEGNN
+546 RYGRMLEGNK

-588 EALTLTAKLCMRPN
+588 EALTLAAKLCMRPN

-610 KLKNYIELYMA
+610 KLKNYIELDKLFSG
-621 SSNHPSPLLLKEGTM
+621 SSL
-636 GRSGIPD
+636 PD

-648 VRTKYDIPSEYKDSI
+648 VRTKYDIPPKYEDNVYDKLKKMD
-663 SHELEKRNWKPAWI
+663 WKTVWI
-677 PDPTLLQKWVYKL
+677 PDPTLLKSVEFGKQ

>member
-1 MIAMPVITTLRDWD
+1 MPAITTLRDWD
-15 FLLLKRYPPK
+15 FLLLKRYSPQ
-25 YLKKEV
+25 YLKKED

-39 PCKIDGKRK
+39 PCHINEKKK

-55 NAHLSRMSLF
+55 NAHLSKMSLF

-85 IEKFGSDYPLEL
+85 IEKFGSDYPLKL
-97 NDEPIQTPL
+97 NDEPLQTPL

-117 LSDLKTVTSYIN
+117 LSEMKKVTSYIN
-129 KEITSLLS
+129 REITSLLS
-137 VLNMGQEGDLMDFE
+137 VLNMGQEGEWIDFE

-161 NLSLEVI
+161 NLALEVI
-168 DMAQIATFKFP
+168 DMSQIATFKFP
-179 SNNPDM
+179 SNSPDT
-185 PIFNF
+185 PLQNSEFRI
-190 QSSIFNFQK
+190 QSSEFRN

-214 IMQYLDENNLTEK
+214 IMQYLDENNLSEK

-241 RLPSPQPSPTRGE
+241 RSPKG
-254 GVQIAGNQRDQLKF
+254 GVKIAGNQRDQLKF

-289 YHASKMGIPVVAT
+289 HHASKMGIPVVAT

-308 GLPDRTGDETEKIVD
+308 GLPDRTGDKTEKIVD

-332 VLIFDKNKIAKVSAE
+332 VLIFDKKKIAQVAAE
-347 TALKETRGQ
+347 TSIKRIKIPNSKFQ
-356 GVKESSVNK
+356 IPN
-365 SYKIRI
+365 YKIRV

-397 GFLGCPNYSPHPD
+397 GFLGCPNYSH
-410 PLPQGERGDGLLE
+410 ENGLLE

-428 IDKDY
+428 IDRDY
-433 IVTTGGCTAID
+433 IVTSGGCTAID
-444 LAEVDTDGKSLYEET
+444 LAEVDADGKSLYEET
-459 TGRFDA
+459 TGKFDA

-492 QRPIDGNYKEIA
+492 HRPIDGNYKEIA

-533 RLGIPVIFGNTGE
+533 RLGIPVIFGNKGE
-546 RYGRMLEGNN
+546 RYGRMLEGNK

-588 EALTLTAKLCMRPN
+588 EALTLAAKLCMRPN

-610 KLKNYIELYMA
+610 KLKNYIELDKLFSG
-621 SSNHPSPLLLKEGTM
+621 SSL
-636 GRSGIPD
+636 PD
-643 DIHLF
+643 DIRLF
-648 VRTKYDIPSEYKDSI
+648 VRTKYDIPPKYEDNVYDKLKKMD
-663 SHELEKRNWKPAWI
+663 WKTVWI
-677 PDPTLLQKWVYKL
+677 PDPTLLKSVEFGKQ

>member
-1 MIAMPVITTLRDWD
+1 MPNITTLRDWD
-15 FLLLKRYPPK
+15 FLLLKRYSPQ
-25 YLKKEV
+25 YLKTED

-39 PCKIDGKRK
+39 PCKIDEKRK

-55 NAHLSRMSLF
+55 KAHLSRMSLF

-74 ASLAESITSEL
+74 ASLAETITSEL
-85 IEKFGSDYPLEL
+85 IERFGKDYPLEL
-97 NDEPIQTPL
+97 NGEPVQTPL
-106 IRLICGFKPKV
+106 IRLICGIKPKV
-117 LSDLKTVTSYIN
+117 LSDMKKVTSYIN
-129 KEITSLLS
+129 REITALLS
-137 VLNMGQEGDLMDFE
+137 VLNMGQEGDWMDFE

-179 SNNPDM
+179 SNSPDT
-185 PIFNF
+185 PLQNSEFGV
-190 QSSIFNFQK
+190 QSSEFRN

-214 IMQYLDENNLTEK
+214 IMQYLDENNLSGK

-241 RLPSPQPSPTRGE
+241 RTPKG
-254 GVQIAGNQRDQLKF
+254 GVKIAGNQRDQLKF

-273 ANVIVLDSQCI
+273 ANVIVLDSQCV

-289 YHASKMGIPVVAT
+289 HHASKMGIPVIAT
-302 NPECSL
+302 NPESCL

-323 DLISQREAG
+323 DLLSQREAG
-332 VLIFDKNKIAKVSAE
+332 VLIFDKKKIAQVAVE
-347 TALKETRGQ
+347 TILNRKQKTEDRRQKT
-356 GVKESSVNK
+356 EVNK
-365 SYKIRI
+365 NYKIRV

-397 GFLGCPNYSPHPD
+397 GFLGCPNYFPHPD

-428 IDKDY
+428 IDRDY
-433 IVTTGGCTAID
+433 IVTSGGCTAID

-459 TGRFDA
+459 NGRFDA

-492 QRPIDGNYKEIA
+492 HRPIDGNYKEIA

-533 RLGIPVIFGNTGE
+533 RLGIPVIFGSKGE

-610 KLKNYIELYMA
+610 KLKNYIELDK
-621 SSNHPSPLLLKEGTM
+621 LF
-636 GRSGIPD
+636 SGNSLPD

-648 VRTKYDIPSEYKDSI
+648 IRTKYDIPPKYEDSVYDKLK
-663 SHELEKRNWKPAWI
+663 EMGWKPVWI
-677 PDPTLLQKWVYKL
+677 PDPTLINNHK

>member
-1 MIAMPVITTLRDWD
+1 MTCHINE
-15 FLLLKRYPPK
+15 
-25 YLKKEV
+25 KK
-31 ECSLCTYG
+31 
-39 PCKIDGKRK
+39 K

-55 NAHLSRMSLF
+55 NAHLSKMSLF

-85 IEKFGSDYPLEL
+85 IEKFGSDYPLKL
-97 NDEPIQTPL
+97 NDEPLQTPL

-117 LSDLKTVTSYIN
+117 LSEMKKVTSYIN
-129 KEITSLLS
+129 REITSLLS
-137 VLNMGQEGDLMDFE
+137 VLNMGQEGEWIDFE

-161 NLSLEVI
+161 NLSLEVT
-168 DMAQIATFKFP
+168 DMAQIAAFQFP
-179 SNNPDM
+179 SNSPDT
-185 PIFNF
+185 PVVDSFNIPPTPP
-190 QSSIFNFQK
+190 SPSRGEGEGEGKK

-214 IMQYLDENNLTEK
+214 IMQYLDENNLSGK

-254 GVQIAGNQRDQLKF
+254 GVQIVGNQRDQLKF

-284 RTDIL
+284 RADIL
-289 YHASKMGIPVVAT
+289 HHASKMWIPVIAT
-302 NPECSL
+302 NPESCL

-323 DLISQREAG
+323 DLLSQREAG
-332 VLIFDKNKIAKVSAE
+332 VLIFDKKKIAQVAVE
-347 TALKETRGQ
+347 TALNRKQKTEDRRQ
-356 GVKESSVNK
+356 KIEVNK
-365 SYKIRI
+365 NYKIRI

-428 IDKDY
+428 IDRDY

-444 LAEVDTDGKSLYEET
+444 LAEVDGDGKSLYEET

-465 GGFANLGS
+465 GGFTNLGS

-492 QRPIDGNYKEIA
+492 HRPIDGNYKEIA

-533 RLGIPVIFGNTGE
+533 RLGIPVIFGNKGE

-556 SCGWEVT
+556 SCGW
-563 DMRNKREVFAGPT
+563 G
-576 PAHLMTTADSPS
+576 
-588 EALTLTAKLCMRPN
+588 
-602 DTSKGRQT
+602 
-610 KLKNYIELYMA
+610 
-621 SSNHPSPLLLKEGTM
+621 
-636 GRSGIPD
+636 
-643 DIHLF
+643 
-648 VRTKYDIPSEYKDSI
+648 
-663 SHELEKRNWKPAWI
+663 
-677 PDPTLLQKWVYKL
+677 

>member
-1 MIAMPVITTLRDWD
+1 MHSMPAITTLRDWD
-15 FLLLKRYPPK
+15 FLLLKRYSPQ
-25 YLKKEV
+25 YLKKED

-39 PCKIDGKRK
+39 PCHINEKKK

-55 NAHLSRMSLF
+55 NAHLSKMSLF

-85 IEKFGSDYPLEL
+85 IEKFGSDYPLKL
-97 NDEPIQTPL
+97 NDEPLQTPL

-117 LSDLKTVTSYIN
+117 LSEMKKVTSYIN
-129 KEITSLLS
+129 REITSLLS
-137 VLNMGQEGDLMDFE
+137 VLNMGQEGEWMDFE

-179 SNNPDM
+179 SNSPDT
-185 PIFNF
+185 PLQNSEFRI
-190 QSSIFNFQK
+190 QSSEFRN

-214 IMQYLDENNLTEK
+214 IMQYLDENNLSEK

-241 RLPSPQPSPTRGE
+241 RSPKG
-254 GVQIAGNQRDQLKF
+254 GVKIAGNQRDQLKF

-289 YHASKMGIPVVAT
+289 HHASKMGIPVVAT

-308 GLPDRTGDETEKIVD
+308 GLPDRTGDKTEKIVD

-332 VLIFDKNKIAKVSAE
+332 VLIFDKKKIAQVAAE
-347 TALKETRGQ
+347 TSIKRIKIPNSKFQ
-356 GVKESSVNK
+356 IPN
-365 SYKIRI
+365 YKIRV

-397 GFLGCPNYSPHPD
+397 GFLGCPNYSH
-410 PLPQGERGDGLLE
+410 ENGLLE

-428 IDKDY
+428 IDRDY
-433 IVTTGGCTAID
+433 IVTSGGCTAID
-444 LAEVDTDGKSLYEET
+444 LAEVDADGKSLYEET
-459 TGRFDA
+459 TGKFDA

-492 QRPIDGNYKEIA
+492 HRPIDGNYKEIA

-533 RLGIPVIFGNTGE
+533 RLGIPVIFGNKGE
-546 RYGRMLEGNN
+546 RYGRMLEGNK

-588 EALTLTAKLCMRPN
+588 EALTLAAKLCMRPN

-610 KLKNYIELYMA
+610 KLKNYIELDKLFSG
-621 SSNHPSPLLLKEGTM
+621 SSL
-636 GRSGIPD
+636 PD

-648 VRTKYDIPSEYKDSI
+648 VRTKYDIPPKYEDNVYDKLKKMD
-663 SHELEKRNWKPAWI
+663 WKTVWI
-677 PDPTLLQKWVYKL
+677 PDPTLLKSVEFGKQ

>member
-1 MIAMPVITTLRDWD
+1 MPAITTLRDWD
-15 FLLLKRYPPK
+15 FLLLKRYSPQ
-25 YLKKEV
+25 YLKKED

-39 PCKIDGKRK
+39 PCHINEKKK

-55 NAHLSRMSLF
+55 NAHLSKMSLF

-85 IEKFGSDYPLEL
+85 IEKFGSDYPLKL
-97 NDEPIQTPL
+97 NDEPLQTPL

-117 LSDLKTVTSYIN
+117 LSEMKKVTSYIN
-129 KEITSLLS
+129 REITSLLS
-137 VLNMGQEGDLMDFE
+137 VLNMGQEGEWIDFE

-161 NLSLEVI
+161 NLALEVI
-168 DMAQIATFKFP
+168 DMSQIATFKFP
-179 SNNPDM
+179 SNSPDT
-185 PIFNF
+185 PLQNSEFRI
-190 QSSIFNFQK
+190 QSSEFRN

-214 IMQYLDENNLTEK
+214 IMQYLDENNLSGK

-241 RLPSPQPSPTRGE
+241 RTPKG
-254 GVQIAGNQRDQLKF
+254 GVKIAGNQRDQLKF

-289 YHASKMGIPVVAT
+289 HHASKMGIPVVAT

-308 GLPDRTGDETEKIVD
+308 GLPDRTGDKTEKIVD

-332 VLIFDKNKIAKVSAE
+332 VLIFDKKKIAQVAAE
-347 TALKETRGQ
+347 TSIKRIKIPNSKFQ
-356 GVKESSVNK
+356 IPN
-365 SYKIRI
+365 YKIRV

-397 GFLGCPNYSPHPD
+397 GFLGCPNYSH
-410 PLPQGERGDGLLE
+410 ENGLLE

-428 IDKDY
+428 IDRDY
-433 IVTTGGCTAID
+433 IVTSGGCTAID
-444 LAEVDTDGKSLYEET
+444 LAEVDADGKSLYEET
-459 TGRFDA
+459 TGKFDA

-492 QRPIDGNYKEIA
+492 HRPIDGNYKEIA

-533 RLGIPVIFGNTGE
+533 RLGIPVIFGNKGE
-546 RYGRMLEGNN
+546 RYGRMLEGNK

-588 EALTLTAKLCMRPN
+588 EALTLAAKLCMRPN

-610 KLKNYIELYMA
+610 KLKNYIELDKLFSG
-621 SSNHPSPLLLKEGTM
+621 SSL
-636 GRSGIPD
+636 PD

-648 VRTKYDIPSEYKDSI
+648 VRTKYDIPPKYEDNVYDKLKKMD
-663 SHELEKRNWKPAWI
+663 WKTVWI
-677 PDPTLLQKWVYKL
+677 PDPTLLKSVEFGKQ

>member
-1 MIAMPVITTLRDWD
+1 MPAITTLRDWD
-15 FLLLKRYPPK
+15 FLLLKRYSPQ
-25 YLKKEV
+25 YLKKED

-39 PCKIDGKRK
+39 PCHINEKKK

-55 NAHLSRMSLF
+55 NAHLSKMSLF

-85 IEKFGSDYPLEL
+85 IEKFGSDYPLKL
-97 NDEPIQTPL
+97 NDEPLQTPL

-117 LSDLKTVTSYIN
+117 LSEMKKVTSYIN
-129 KEITSLLS
+129 REITSLLS
-137 VLNMGQEGDLMDFE
+137 VLNMGQEGEWIDFE

-161 NLSLEVI
+161 NLALEVI
-168 DMAQIATFKFP
+168 DMSQIATFKFP
-179 SNNPDM
+179 SNSPDT
-185 PIFNF
+185 PLQNSEFRI
-190 QSSIFNFQK
+190 QSSEFRN

-214 IMQYLDENNLTEK
+214 IMQYLDENNLSEK

-241 RLPSPQPSPTRGE
+241 RSPKG
-254 GVQIAGNQRDQLKF
+254 GVKIAGNQRDQLKF

-289 YHASKMGIPVVAT
+289 HHASKMGIPVVAT

-308 GLPDRTGDETEKIVD
+308 GLPDRTGDKTEKIVD

-332 VLIFDKNKIAKVSAE
+332 VLIFDKKKIAQVAAE
-347 TALKETRGQ
+347 TSIKRIKIPNSKFQ
-356 GVKESSVNK
+356 IPN
-365 SYKIRI
+365 YKIRV
-371 GRGAISD
+371 GRGAISG

-397 GFLGCPNYSPHPD
+397 GFLGCPNYSH
-410 PLPQGERGDGLLE
+410 ENGLLE

-428 IDKDY
+428 IDRDY
-433 IVTTGGCTAID
+433 IVTSGGCTAID
-444 LAEVDTDGKSLYEET
+444 LAEVDADGKSLYEET
-459 TGRFDA
+459 TGKFDA

-492 QRPIDGNYKEIA
+492 HRPIDGNYKEIA

-533 RLGIPVIFGNTGE
+533 RLGIPVIFGNKGE
-546 RYGRMLEGNN
+546 RYGRMLEGNK

-588 EALTLTAKLCMRPN
+588 EALTLAAKLCMRPN

-610 KLKNYIELYMA
+610 KLKNYIELDKLFSG
-621 SSNHPSPLLLKEGTM
+621 SSL
-636 GRSGIPD
+636 PD

-648 VRTKYDIPSEYKDSI
+648 VRTKYDIPPKYEDNVYDKLKKMD
-663 SHELEKRNWKPAWI
+663 WKTVWI
-677 PDPTLLQKWVYKL
+677 PDPTLLKSVEFGKQ

>member
-1 MIAMPVITTLRDWD
+1 MPAITTLRDWD
-15 FLLLKRYPPK
+15 FLLLKRYSPQ
-25 YLKKEV
+25 YLKKED

-39 PCKIDGKRK
+39 PCHINEKKK

-55 NAHLSRMSLF
+55 NAHLSKMSLF

-85 IEKFGSDYPLEL
+85 IEKFGSDYPLKL
-97 NDEPIQTPL
+97 NDEPLQTPL

-117 LSDLKTVTSYIN
+117 LSEMKKVTSYIN
-129 KEITSLLS
+129 REITSLLS
-137 VLNMGQEGDLMDFE
+137 VLNMGQEGEWIDFE

-161 NLSLEVI
+161 NLALEVI
-168 DMAQIATFKFP
+168 DMSQIATFKFP
-179 SNNPDM
+179 SNSPDT
-185 PIFNF
+185 PLQNSEFRI
-190 QSSIFNFQK
+190 QSSEFRN

-214 IMQYLDENNLTEK
+214 IMQYLDENNLSEK

-241 RLPSPQPSPTRGE
+241 RSPKG
-254 GVQIAGNQRDQLKF
+254 GVKIAGNQRDQLKF

-289 YHASKMGIPVVAT
+289 HHASKMGIPVVAT

-308 GLPDRTGDETEKIVD
+308 GLPDRTGDKTEKIVD

-332 VLIFDKNKIAKVSAE
+332 VLIFDKKKIAQVAAE
-347 TALKETRGQ
+347 TSIKRIKIPNSKFQ
-356 GVKESSVNK
+356 IPN
-365 SYKIRI
+365 YKIRV

-397 GFLGCPNYSPHPD
+397 GFLGCPNYSH
-410 PLPQGERGDGLLE
+410 ENGLLE

-428 IDKDY
+428 IDRDY
-433 IVTTGGCTAID
+433 IVTSGGCTAID
-444 LAEVDTDGKSLYEET
+444 LAEVDADGKSLYEET
-459 TGRFDA
+459 TGKFDA

-492 QRPIDGNYKEIA
+492 HRPIDGNYKEIA

-533 RLGIPVIFGNTGE
+533 RLGIPVIFGSKGE

-610 KLKNYIELYMA
+610 KLKNYIELDK
-621 SSNHPSPLLLKEGTM
+621 LF
-636 GRSGIPD
+636 SGNSLPD

-648 VRTKYDIPSEYKDSI
+648 IRTKYDIPPKYEDSVYDKLK
-663 SHELEKRNWKPAWI
+663 EMGWKPVWI
-677 PDPTLLQKWVYKL
+677 PDPTLINNHK